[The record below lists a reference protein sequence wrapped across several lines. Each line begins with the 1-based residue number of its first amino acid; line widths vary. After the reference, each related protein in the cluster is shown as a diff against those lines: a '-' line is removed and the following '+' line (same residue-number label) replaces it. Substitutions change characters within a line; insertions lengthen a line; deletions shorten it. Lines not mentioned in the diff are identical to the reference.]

1 MSVAH
6 RGGEQTSV
14 MLGWAE
20 QTGRAVELVL
30 AYTAVVNEA
39 CPKSANL
46 HTHTTIGISPI
57 GKSTPTCLPT
67 LGACASRV
75 ALGGVSPQNYDCT

>member
-1 MSVAH
+1 MAH
-6 RGGEQTSV
+6 RDSEHTSV
-14 MLGWAE
+14 ILDWAE
-20 QTGRAVELVL
+20 QTGRAVELVI

-46 HTHTTIGISPI
+46 QTNTTIGISPT

-67 LGACASRV
+67 RGACASRG
-75 ALGGVSPQNYDCT
+75 ALGGVSPQNCDCT